1 MEPVWIPV
9 QAVALIIDNWVIEI
23 MRYCYMK
30 TCVNLTGQILKKLR
44 KCNAPTY
51 IYNPGSIFE

>member
-9 QAVALIIDNWVIEI
+9 QAVALIIDNSVIEI

-30 TCVNLTGQILKKLR
+30 TCVILTGQILKKLP

-51 IYNPGSIFE
+51 IYIPGSIFE